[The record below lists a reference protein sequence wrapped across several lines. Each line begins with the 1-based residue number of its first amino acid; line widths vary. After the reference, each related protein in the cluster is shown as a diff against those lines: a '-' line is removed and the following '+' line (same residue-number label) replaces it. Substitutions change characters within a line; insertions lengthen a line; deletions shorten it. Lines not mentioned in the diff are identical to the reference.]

1 MEDPLSVLIDNTER
15 RGGNFRRYF
24 RNHFETITIYLVLLV
39 IAATGAV
46 LSPDFIKS
54 QNLLNVLLQ
63 AVALGLVS
71 VGQTVVILSGGLDLS
86 VGATISMVAV
96 YSSGL
101 MGGRPGIQ
109 VIIPVILLTTSMALV
124 VGLLNSQLVSKFRIT
139 PFIATLATG
148 SMVQGV
154 VLMYTKRPKGLVS
167 PEWKYFAE
175 GTIGPIPIAVIFFII
190 IVGIA
195 FFILSKTVLGRYIY
209 ATGGNENASRLSG
222 IRIDR
227 VLIFVYVFSSFM
239 AALSALFLISRM
251 GIGDPQVG
259 GLTYQRY
266 DLESIAAVLVGGT
279 VLGGGA
285 GGVIG
290 TVAGVLILTLLN
302 NVFNLVGV
310 STFYQWSIKGAII
323 IGAVAI
329 YRMQRTTRSL

>member
-1 MEDPLSVLIDNTER
+1 LEDTLSISNESNEAKAV
-15 RGGNFRRYF
+15 NFRRYF
-24 RNHFETITIYLVLLV
+24 REHFETITIYLVLLAV
-39 IAATGAV
+39 AFIGAL

-54 QNLLNVLLQ
+54 RNLLNVLLQ

-71 VGQTVVILSGGLDLS
+71 IGQTVVILSGGLDLS

-101 MGGRPGIQ
+101 MGGHPGFG
-109 VIIPVILLTTSMALV
+109 VIIPVILLTTCMALA
-124 VGLLNSQLVSKFRIT
+124 VGLLNSQLVSRFRIT
-139 PFIATLATG
+139 PFIATLASG
-148 SMVQGV
+148 SMIQGV

-175 GTIGPIPIAVIFFII
+175 GTVGPIPVAVIFFII
-190 IVGIA
+190 VVGIT

-227 VLIFVYVFSSFM
+227 VLIFVYVFSSFT

-279 VLGGGA
+279 VLGGGS

-302 NVFNLVGV
+302 NIFNLVGV
-310 STFYQWSIKGAII
+310 STFYQWCIKGAII

-329 YRMQRTTRSL
+329 YRVQQKTRTS

>member
-1 MEDPLSVLIDNTER
+1 LSTILDNSKR
-15 RGGNFRRYF
+15 RTGNFRRYF
-24 RNHFETITIYLVLLV
+24 REHFETITIYLVLLV

-71 VGQTVVILSGGLDLS
+71 IGQTVVLLSGGLDLS

-101 MGGRPGIQ
+101 MGGQSGIG
-109 VIIPVILLTTSMALV
+109 VIAPVILLTTCMALV
-124 VGLLNSQLVSKFRIT
+124 VGLLNSQLVSKLRIT

-148 SMVQGV
+148 SMAQGV
-154 VLMYTKRPKGLVS
+154 VLMYTKRPKGLIS

-175 GTIGPIPIAVIFFII
+175 GTVGRIPVAVIFFII
-190 IVGIA
+190 VVGIV

-285 GGVIG
+285 GSVIG

-302 NVFNLVGV
+302 NIFNLVGV
-310 STFYQWSIKGAII
+310 SSFYQWSIKGAII

-329 YRMQRTTRSL
+329 YRIQRKARLL

>member
-1 MEDPLSVLIDNTER
+1 MNNRRDIKDLST
-15 RGGNFRRYF
+15 RGIRLFVRE
-24 RNHFETITIYLVLLV
+24 HSETFTIYIFLLI
-39 IAATGAV
+39 IAITGAI
-46 LSPDFIKS
+46 LSPDFLKS
-54 QNLLNVLLQ
+54 QNLINVLLQ

-71 VGQTVVILSGGLDLS
+71 IGQTIVIISGGLDLS

-101 MGGRPGIQ
+101 MHGQSGAG
-109 VIIPVILLTTSMALV
+109 VIIPVLLVTTGMALV
-124 VGLLNSQLVSKFRIT
+124 VGFLNSQLISKLKIT

-175 GTIGPIPIAVIFFII
+175 GTIGPIPVAVIFFI
-190 IVGIA
+190 VVLGVTY
-195 FFILSKTVLGRYIY
+195 FILSKTILGRYIY

-222 IRIDR
+222 IRTDR
-227 VLIFVYVFSSFM
+227 VMIFVYVFSSFM

-259 GLTYQRY
+259 GLNYQRY

-279 VLGGGA
+279 VLGGGV
-285 GGVIG
+285 GSVIG
-290 TVAGVLILTLLN
+290 TFAGVIILTLLN
-302 NVFNLVGV
+302 NIFNLASV
-310 STFYQWSIKGAII
+310 STFYQWCIKGAII

-329 YRMQRTTRSL
+329 YKVQEK